1 MTDGDMRRAAGKPRR
16 SSQSSAAASVKLVL
30 PATSANIGPA
40 FDSAALALKLHLM
53 IEASEAPE
61 FSIAASG
68 RDKEIC
74 GKLESN
80 LVLETYKETL
90 KSEGANI
97 PMLSL
102 NVSNEIPIGKGCGSS
117 AAARLAGVAL
127 AVHFG
132 RLRWGS
138 ERIME
143 EAAKR
148 EGHADN
154 VAACWLGGFAVS
166 QWQNAGQANHNQNG
180 VPPYTGRGPG
190 LHAYKVE
197 MKRAW
202 PLLLVIPAQPLST
215 EESRK
220 ALPTGFTRFQAVAN
234 IQSAMLLAAAF
245 AQGRSDLLSHALRDE
260 LHQPYRASLC
270 PLLPELGELT
280 GQKGIIGVVLSGA
293 GPSVLLV
300 LDPAVPL
307 RQTMQLVAA
316 HVRNHRRQAELI
328 PSGVEKCGGAES
340 MKPIRS
346 KGHREGAKR

>member
-1 MTDGDMRRAAGKPRR
+1 MTNAEMRRARRPGKAGA
-16 SSQSSAAASVKLVL
+16 SSLAASLKLVL

-40 FDSAALALKLHLM
+40 FDSAALALKLHLK
-53 IEASEAPE
+53 IEAGCAQE
-61 FSIAASG
+61 FSVAASG

-74 GKLESN
+74 GKLENN
-80 LVLETYKETL
+80 LVLETYKEIVE
-90 KSEGANI
+90 SEGANA
-97 PMLSL
+97 PMLSVKV
-102 NVSNEIPIGKGCGSS
+102 NNEIPIGKGCGSS

-132 RLRWGS
+132 DLRWKP

-166 QWQNAGQANHNQNG
+166 QWQKATPANQSQNG
-180 VPPYTGRGPG
+180 VPLYAGRGPG

-197 MKRAW
+197 MKKSW

-215 EESRK
+215 EESRR
-220 ALPTGFTRFQAVAN
+220 ALPAGFTRFQAVAN

-245 AQGRSDLLSHALRDE
+245 AQGRSDLLSHALQDE

-270 PLLPELGELT
+270 PLLPELGELA
-280 GQKGIIGVVLSGA
+280 GQKGILGVVLSGA

-300 LDPAVPL
+300 LDPAVPV
-307 RQTMQLVAA
+307 RQTTQLVAA
-316 HVRNHRRQAELI
+316 HVRDHGRQAELI
-328 PSGVEKCGGAES
+328 PTGIEKSGGAES
-340 MKPIRS
+340 MKAIRP
-346 KGHREGAKR
+346 KGQREGAKR

>member
-1 MTDGDMRRAAGKPRR
+1 MTNADMRR
-16 SSQSSAAASVKLVL
+16 SARKSRVDTSPVGASLKLVL

-40 FDSAALALKLHLM
+40 FDSAALALKLHLK
-53 IEASEAPE
+53 IEAALARE
-61 FSIAASG
+61 FSVTASG

-74 GKLESN
+74 SRLEGN
-80 LVLETYKETL
+80 LVLETYKEIL
-90 KSEGANI
+90 KSEGASAL
-97 PMLSL
+97 MLSL
-102 NVSNEIPIGKGCGSS
+102 KVSNEIPVGKGCGSS

-132 RLRWGS
+132 DLRWS
-138 ERIME
+138 QERIME

-166 QWQNAGQANHNQNG
+166 QWQNTSQANHNQNG
-180 VPPYTGRGPG
+180 VPVFTGRGSG

-197 MKRAW
+197 MKKSW

-220 ALPTGFTRFQAVAN
+220 ALPAGITRFQAVAN

-245 AQGRSDLLSHALRDE
+245 AQGRGDLLSHALRDE

-270 PLLPELGELT
+270 PLLPELGELA
-280 GQKGIIGVVLSGA
+280 GQKGVIGVVLSGA

-300 LDPAVPL
+300 LDPAVQL
-307 RQTMQLVAA
+307 HQTMQLVAA
-316 HVRNHRRQAELI
+316 HVRNHHREAELI
-328 PSGVEKCGGAES
+328 PTGIETCGGAES
-340 MKPIRS
+340 MKAIRP
-346 KGHREGAKR
+346 KGRREGAKR